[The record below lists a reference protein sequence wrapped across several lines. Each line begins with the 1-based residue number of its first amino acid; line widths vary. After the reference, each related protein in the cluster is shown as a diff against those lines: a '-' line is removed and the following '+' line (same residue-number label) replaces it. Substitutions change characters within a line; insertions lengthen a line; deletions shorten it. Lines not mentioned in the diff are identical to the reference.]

1 MKRTCDFCGSKTRLR
16 ICDNLFARSSK
27 SFCICD
33 TCLHKVQAIKIDTS
47 EIPKFQKQH
56 KEYIQRW
63 YKNFNWLTKFF
74 PEDDVTQAIFNA
86 HFSVQNGR
94 LTDTLT
100 QLISVDE
107 TKCLY
112 QDQNSETFEYV
123 GTGWYYIPEYD
134 RNGREYSDRKRAK
147 CRQYRTYARHQGIKD
162 GNIVLQLL
170 YGMRP
175 KLKQFDFAAYAI
187 DDYTTNKDRYE
198 IYPKNQI
205 YTPFIALMNRDIDAI
220 CTRNM
225 AYAKSYNFGAFTV
238 EEVKKRLKSDEAQH
252 YFDIIREV

>member
-1 MKRTCDFCGSKTRLR
+1 M
-16 ICDNLFARSSK
+16 LFRS
-27 SFCICD
+27 

-56 KEYIQRW
+56 KAYIQKW

-74 PEDDVTQAIFNA
+74 PEDNVYQAIFDA
-86 HFSVQNGR
+86 HFSMHNDM

-100 QLISVDE
+100 QLINIDE
-107 TKCLY
+107 GKCLY
-112 QDQNSETFEYV
+112 YDRNPETFEYV